1 MRDYIQFQ
9 ALSRAPRGLLG
20 ALQQFIANWR
30 LRKDLRLLMSFND
43 HELRDIGLTHH
54 DLLRL
59 IKRPS
64 DCDLRW
70 EMERMSVEVTAV
82 EDKARAAHQEP
93 SSETFRA
100 NPAEQPR

>member
-54 DLLRL
+54 ELLRL

-70 EMERMSVEVTAV
+70 EMERMSVEVTTV
-82 EDKARAAHQEP
+82 EDRARQAHEEP
-93 SSETFRA
+93 STETFRA
-100 NPAEQPR
+100 SHVEQQR